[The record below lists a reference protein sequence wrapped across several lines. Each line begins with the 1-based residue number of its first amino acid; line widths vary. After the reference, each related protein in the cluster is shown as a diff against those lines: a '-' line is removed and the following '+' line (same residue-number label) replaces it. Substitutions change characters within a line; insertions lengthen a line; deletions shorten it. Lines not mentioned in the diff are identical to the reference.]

1 MGSYLAHGPEIY
13 PKAHENPRVFSCIFG
28 PIFLESFI
36 QCPWGV
42 GLHQC
47 GSLWGWQARPPLLLR
62 IRLSKYIIFHHT
74 STIDPGEDEQHNEE
88 LNSAFHW
95 IMILIDPTSQN
106 FLCRWREAK
115 RSKEKRPLSTVIENN
130 RWIKLLSLLND

>member
-1 MGSYLAHGPEIY
+1 MGPKSTLRLMRTLGSSLA
-13 PKAHENPRVFSCIFG
+13 
-28 PIFLESFI
+28 
-36 QCPWGV
+36 
-42 GLHQC
+42 
-47 GSLWGWQARPPLLLR
+47 SLAQSSWSLLSNALGG

-74 STIDPGEDEQHNEE
+74 STIDPGKDEQHNEE

-130 RWIKLLSLLND
+130 R